1 MFKKGDVVYYR
12 SNIDDAG
19 VVDRPHEDRRDLV
32 WVNWTSGPDRGQT
45 LHCGINEL
53 VLLPSTFRE
62 VEPSVTEYNVATLK
76 KLLDKMDDNI
86 VFSFSDL
93 KIHFNQKVA

>member
-1 MFKKGDVVYYR
+1 MFKKGDVVYYH
-12 SNIDDAG
+12 SNTNDVG
-19 VVDRPHEDRRDLV
+19 VVDRPHDFQPGLV
-32 WVNWTSGPDRGQT
+32 WVNWTSGPDRGET
-45 LHCGINEL
+45 LHCGIDDL
-53 VLLPSTFRE
+53 VLLSSTFRE

>member
-1 MFKKGDVVYYR
+1 MFKKGDVVYYH
-12 SNIDDAG
+12 SNTDDVG
-19 VVDRPHEDRRDLV
+19 VVDRPHEDMPGRV
-32 WVNWTSGPDRGQT
+32 WVNLTSGLNRGET
-45 LHCGINEL
+45 FHYGIDKL
-53 VLLPSTFRE
+53 VLLSSTSRK

-93 KIHFNQKVA
+93 KIK

>member
-1 MFKKGDVVYYR
+1 MFKKGDVVRYHN
-12 SNIDDAG
+12 SSDIGTVEGSVEHFPN
-19 VVDRPHEDRRDLV
+19 HV
-32 WVNWTSGPDRGQT
+32 WVNWTHGDDAGEM
-45 LHCGINEL
+45 LHCDVETLSLHFPNENIAENFL
-53 VLLPSTFRE
+53 TEF
-62 VEPSVTEYNVATLK
+62 SVKELK

>member
-1 MFKKGDVVYYR
+1 MFKKGDVVYYCSDR
-12 SNIDDAG
+12 DEVG
-19 VVDRPHEDRRDLV
+19 VVDRPHEDKPGHV
-32 WVNWTSGPDRGQT
+32 WVNWTGGPDCGQT
-45 LHCGINEL
+45 LHCGIDDL

>member
-1 MFKKGDVVYYR
+1 MFKKCDVVYYH
-12 SNIDDAG
+12 SNTDDVG
-19 VVDRPHEDRRDLV
+19 VVERHHEGMPGRV
-32 WVNWTSGPDRGQT
+32 WVNWTNGPRRGET
-45 LHCGINEL
+45 LHCGIDEL
-53 VLLPSTFRE
+53 VLLSSTFRK

-86 VFSFSDL
+86 IFSFSGL

>member
-1 MFKKGDVVYYR
+1 MFKKGDVVYYH
-12 SNIDDAG
+12 SNINDVG
-19 VVDRPHEDRRDLV
+19 IVDKPHKDKPGRV
-32 WVNWTSGPDRGQT
+32 WVNWISGTTRGKT
-45 LHCGINEL
+45 LHSGIDQL
-53 VLLPSTFRE
+53 VLLSSTFRE

>member
-1 MFKKGDVVYYR
+1 MFKKGDVVYYH
-12 SNIDDAG
+12 SNTDDVG
-19 VVDRPHEDRRDLV
+19 VVDRPYEYGPGQV
-32 WVNWTSGPDRGQT
+32 WVNWTGGPDRNCT
-45 LHCGINEL
+45 LHCDTNDLTLIS
-53 VLLPSTFRE
+53 STFRE

-93 KIHFNQKVA
+93 KIK

>member
-12 SNIDDAG
+12 SNIDDVG
-19 VVDRPHEDRRDLV
+19 VVDRPHEDIPGQV
-32 WVNWTSGPDRGQT
+32 WVNWTSGPDCGQT
-45 LHCGINEL
+45 LHCGINDL
-53 VLLPSTFRE
+53 TLLSSTFRE

-93 KIHFNQKVA
+93 KIHFNK